1 MSTSWDW
8 PGSRWWRVDLHA
20 HSPASYDYKPASE
33 RDGKDW
39 SAWLRAASDS
49 LLEAVAVTDHNTAA
63 GLQPILDAAGGI
75 ASTPV
80 ILPGIEITAS
90 DGTHLLLVLDP
101 SRSQRHVEAILAG
114 VKIAV
119 GQQGR
124 QEARSPLS
132 VEELLKVASDGAI
145 VLAAHGNGPNGLL
158 NHDGQQRIAELKD
171 PRLHGVEIDPGRP
184 VDESWLDGSK
194 PEIGR
199 PVPHIWA
206 SDSHSRTEASRRFTW
221 IKMSQPNLEG
231 LRLALL
237 DGEDS
242 LRPSTHEN
250 PGDPNRHASDVIE
263 AITVSKARHMGRD
276 DPLKIAFNP
285 WLNAIIGGRGTGK
298 STLVDFLRKTFRR
311 ESELTGGDGESLR
324 ATFDRRMRVPPD
336 RQHEGLLTP
345 DTTVEV
351 TYRKD
356 DARFAL
362 AWDTTG
368 RSSPIVRV
376 EEGSPPVPE
385 QGDIRERFPVR
396 IYSQKQ
402 LFDLAQDPNALL
414 SVIDDTA
421 AVRGGERA
429 RARSEAETRYLSICA
444 DARAL
449 RVRAAA
455 LPDLQA
461 QVTDIRRKLQVLE
474 QSGQAKTFSDYRA
487 RRRQHDTWVSIR
499 QAISE
504 SVEALAANAEL
515 LVVADLDVALD
526 PDADPAATA
535 LTRTHERLREIVASL
550 RAAVLAQVDE
560 ARAEIE
566 GLDQS
571 PGGLAWSQAVA
582 ATEQAYQQ
590 IAEELRAAGISD
602 PGEYRNLL
610 QRAASLE
617 AEIGALEGSL
627 RTADERDKEAADTLR
642 RYRTSRD
649 DLADRRTAFADS
661 ASNPLVK
668 VKVSRYARTES
679 LEPVLRDSLG
689 IERFDEDRAALAA
702 RIRPVAQQSWSFQ
715 RLDDTVEALR
725 RVLADPDFDWPAKD
739 HRFVTA
745 LRRVKPEQIDRLA
758 LYVPDDAVD
767 VSFSD
772 PRTHSAAWRPLSQG
786 SPGQRTA
793 ALLAFVL
800 GYGNEPI
807 ILDQPEDDLD
817 STLIYE
823 LVVQRLRETKPTRQV
838 IVVTH
843 NPNIVVH
850 GDAELVVSLDA
861 GTGQT
866 EVAVSGGLQ
875 EERTRDEVCR
885 VMEGGRDAFE
895 NRYRRIMHP
904 GERI

>member
-20 HSPASYDYKPASE
+20 HSPSSYDYKPASE

-39 SAWLRAASDS
+39 PAWLRAASDA
-49 LLEAVAVTDHNTAA
+49 LLEAVAVTDHNTAV

-75 ASTPV
+75 TNPPV

-114 VKIAV
+114 AKIAV
-119 GQQGR
+119 DRQGH
-124 QEARSPLS
+124 QEARSRLS
-132 VEELLKVASDGAI
+132 VEDLLDVASGGAI

-171 PRLHGVEIDPGRP
+171 SRLHGVEIDPDHP

-206 SDSHSRTEASRRFTW
+206 SDSHSRTEAGRRFTW

-242 LRPSTHEN
+242 LKPSTYEN
-250 PGDPNRHASDVIE
+250 PGDPNRHASYVIE
-263 AITVSKARHMGRD
+263 AITVSKARYMGRD
-276 DPLKIAFNP
+276 VLLKIAFNP

-356 DARFAL
+356 DARFVL

-421 AVRGGERA
+421 VVRGSERA

-461 QVTDIRRKLQVLE
+461 QLTDIRRKLQVLE

-487 RRRQHDTWVSIR
+487 RRRQHDAWVSIR

-504 SVEALAANAEL
+504 SVEALVANADL

-535 LTRTHERLREIVASL
+535 LMRTHARLRETVASL

-560 ARAEIE
+560 ARAKIA

-571 PGGLAWSQAVA
+571 PDGLAWSQAVA
-582 ATEQAYQQ
+582 ATEQAYQR
-590 IAEELRAAGISD
+590 IAEELRVAGITD
-602 PGEYRNLL
+602 PGEYRDLL

-617 AEIGALEGSL
+617 AEIGTLEGSL
-627 RTADERDKEAADTLR
+627 RTADERDKEAAETLR
-642 RYRTSRD
+642 RYRELRD
-649 DLADRRTAFADS
+649 DLAGQRIAFADS

-668 VKVSRYARTES
+668 VEVGRYARTDS

-702 RIRPVAQQSWSFQ
+702 RIRPAAQQSWSFQ
-715 RLDDTVEALR
+715 RLDDTVAALR
-725 RVLADPDFDWPAKD
+725 RVLADPDLHWPARD
-739 HRFVTA
+739 HRFVAA

-758 LYVPDDAVD
+758 LYLPDDAVD

-772 PRTHSAAWRPLSQG
+772 PRTRSASWRPLSQG

-850 GDAELVVSLDA
+850 GDAELVISMDA
-861 GTGQT
+861 GKGQT

-875 EERTRDEVCR
+875 EEKTRDEVCR